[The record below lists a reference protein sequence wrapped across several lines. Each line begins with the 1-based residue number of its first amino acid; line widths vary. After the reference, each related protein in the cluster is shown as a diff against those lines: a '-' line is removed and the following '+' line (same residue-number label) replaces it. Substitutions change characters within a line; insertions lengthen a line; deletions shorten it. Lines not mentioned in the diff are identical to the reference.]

1 MQVDKSF
8 EKYIEKTYYN
18 EIFNK
23 VKGYVFYNKDHLDVA
38 TSTVPDPKKVELE
51 DFSIVSAI
59 FSDAPGYQIQFDLV
73 IEAEINVEGKGRYD
87 WEDDSV
93 GLWFLLPCTGILK
106 DGLNTVRFGNVS
118 VYSKK
123 RFEET
128 KRLTRTLIPYIS
140 SKRLDEVAEDFL
152 REYYPLALLQPM
164 ALPVEE
170 VAAKMGLNIVE
181 ASISKTMTTFGQVY
195 FSDSEISVYDRKN
208 DAYTPMNVVAGTIV
222 VDPEVF
228 FMRSIGSKN
237 NTIIHECVH
246 WDKHK
251 RYFELRKLFDNSLQS
266 ISCRVVEG
274 TPADEKKR
282 SDVHWMEWQA
292 NALAPR
298 ILMPATMTKKKIEEL
313 LLQYHV
319 EFGRASEAFIMEMVI
334 MQLSEIFQVTL
345 FAAKMRAIDLG
356 YEQAIGVFPFIDNKY
371 LPSYSFKQGV
381 LQKNQT
387 FVIGLQDV
395 VYEYATNMAFKQ
407 KMQSGDFVY
416 IDGLVCINNPKY
428 IEDDETGKQ
437 RLTSYARGNVHE
449 CCLIFDIVSKTNNR
463 YGLNYYKECY
473 LCKDI
478 ISDVFTETKFVDT
491 QDSQDKQERAAE
503 LRKLTDETAKIVRIQ
518 RETPVLFCDALKYHM
533 KRVGC
538 TVEGLAQDSLIG
550 YKTIQNMRNDENYS
564 YSLTN
569 VLPLCLGMHLHPEFS
584 KVMLEKAG
592 LHLLPTKEEHVVY
605 DFLLNHYYKASIHE
619 CNEVLKEYGITP
631 FGTEV
636 KEI

>member
-1 MQVDKSF
+1 LQVDKSF
-8 EKYIEKTYYN
+8 EKYIKKTYYN
-18 EIFNK
+18 DIFDK
-23 VKGYVFYNKDHLDVA
+23 ISTYVFYNKDQLDVA
-38 TSTVPDPKKVELE
+38 TSTVPDPRKVELE
-51 DFSIVSAI
+51 DFSIISAL

-73 IEAEINVEGKGRYD
+73 IEAEINVEGKGKYD

-93 GLWFLLPCTGILK
+93 ALWFLLPCSGILK
-106 DGLNTVRFGNVS
+106 DGLNDVRFGTVS

-152 REYYPLALLQPM
+152 RKYYPLALLQPM

-170 VAAKMGLNIVE
+170 VAKKMGLHIIE
-181 ASISKTMTTFGQVY
+181 ASISKTKTTFGQVY
-195 FSDSEISVYDRKN
+195 FSDSEINVYDRSS
-208 DAYTPMNVVAGTIV
+208 DSYIPMNVTAGTII

-266 ISCRVVEG
+266 ISCCVVEG
-274 TPADEKKR
+274 TPVDEKKR

-319 EFGRASEAFIMEMVI
+319 EFGRAGEAQIMEMVI
-334 MQLSEIFQVTL
+334 MQLSEIFQVSL

-356 YEQAIGVFPFIDNKY
+356 YEQAIGVFPFVDNKY
-371 LPSYSFKQGV
+371 LPSYSFKLGV
-381 LQKNQT
+381 LEKNQT

-395 VYEYATNMAFKQ
+395 VYEYATNMDFKQ
-407 KMQSGDFVY
+407 KMKSGDFMY

-428 IEDDETGKQ
+428 IEDDGAGRQ
-437 RLTSYARGNVHE
+437 RLTPYARGNVHE
-449 CCLIFDIVSKTNNR
+449 CCLIFNIVSKTNNR

-478 ISDVFTETKFVDT
+478 ISDVFTETKFVNT

-518 RETPVLFCDALKYHM
+518 KETPILFGDALKYHM

-550 YKTIQNMRNDENYS
+550 PKTIQNMRNDENYS

-569 VLPLCLGMHLHPEFS
+569 VIPLCLGMHLHPEFS

-592 LHLLPTKEEHVVY
+592 LRLLPTKEEHVVY

-631 FGTEV
+631 FGTEI